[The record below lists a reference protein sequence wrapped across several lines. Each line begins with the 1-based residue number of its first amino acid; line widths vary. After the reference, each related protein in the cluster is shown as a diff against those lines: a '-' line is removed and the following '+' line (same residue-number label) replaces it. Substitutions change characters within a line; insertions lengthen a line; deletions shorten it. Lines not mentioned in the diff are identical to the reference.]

1 MIEPIA
7 DILDIPIHRVYANNL
22 LFDASNGKFAGFDPK
37 ELTSRDGG
45 KPAVV
50 KKLIDAHG
58 YGPVGKSYLLLHLYH
73 GTDLYIR
80 IKSRYASAKCRS
92 SIDLSVIVTFI
103 FHIIFLQQS

>member
-1 MIEPIA
+1 MSFYLSILLLLQMIEPIA

-45 KPAVV
+45 KPAVL

-58 YGPVGKSYLLLHLYH
+58 YGPVGKMRVFICLSFRALQLLLVARQSSALHYVHLW
-73 GTDLYIR
+73 L
-80 IKSRYASAKCRS
+80 CS
-92 SIDLSVIVTFI
+92 S
-103 FHIIFLQQS
+103 

>member
-45 KPAVV
+45 KPAVL

-58 YGPVGKSYLLLHLYH
+58 YGPVGKSSLLLHLFH
-73 GTDLYIR
+73 GTVLYFR
-80 IKSRYASAKCRS
+80 IKSRYVSA
-92 SIDLSVIVTFI
+92 
-103 FHIIFLQQS
+103 QY